1 LDEKE
6 YQPMTATKYDKYII
20 RRPVAIGG
28 YGPELIYTGERDYNS
43 NFTIMFL
50 RITAPTLMEESAH
63 SHDFDMYLY
72 FLSFDPDNMGDLGA
86 EIEIGLGEEQ
96 ERHIITTPATVYI
109 PSGMV
114 HCPLEFKR
122 VDKPILLVH
131 CTLASKYYKLPPS
144 E

>member
-1 LDEKE
+1 
-6 YQPMTATKYDKYII
+6 MTTTKYDKYIV

-50 RITAPTLMEESAH
+50 RITAPTLMEEFAH

-96 ERHIITTPATVYI
+96 ERHIITTPTTVYI
-109 PSGMV
+109 PSGLV

-122 VDKPILLVH
+122 VDKPILFVH
-131 CTLASKYYKLPPS
+131 CTLASKYYKSPPS
-144 E
+144 K

>member
-1 LDEKE
+1 
-6 YQPMTATKYDKYII
+6 MTATKYDKYIV

-50 RITAPTLMEESAH
+50 RITAPTLMEEFAH

-72 FLSFDPDNMGDLGA
+72 FLSFDAENMGDLGA

-96 ERHIITTPATVYI
+96 EIHIITTPTTVFI
-109 PSGMV
+109 PKGMV

-122 VDKPILLVH
+122 VDKPILFVH
-131 CTLASKYYKLPPS
+131 CTLASKYYKSPLS
-144 E
+144 K

>member
-1 LDEKE
+1 MSKS
-6 YQPMTATKYDKYII
+6 KYGKYVV

-28 YGPELIYTGERDYNS
+28 FGPELIYTGEKDYDS

-50 RITAPTLMEESAH
+50 RITAPTLMEEAAH

-96 ERHIITTPATVYI
+96 EIHLITTPTTVYI

-122 VDKPILLVH
+122 VDKPILFVH
-131 CTLASKYYKLPPS
+131 CTLASKYYKLPPAK
-144 E
+144 